1 MSWEDKS
8 RLKRL
13 GDRHNLDALEGYW
26 IKPIKYSIEGEEE
39 INLAKLKLKDRFP
52 KGFIRKLAKKYPGL
66 EKMNPTE
73 MIAKLKEEEL
83 EELLEQTATLS
94 PGEQTAHIKLVL
106 LHGIGEHNLVDKDED
121 KGGFVKE
128 VSQDFV
134 QRICEDRDLAMEMS
148 GVIEDHNRPLAP
160 GSGPKSGTQLNGSA
174 KASSS
179 KKGQSTKTAAPQAT

>member
-13 GDRHNLDALEGYW
+13 GDKHNLDALDEHW
-26 IKPIKYSIEGEEE
+26 IKSIKYSIEGEEE

-52 KGFIRKLAKKYPGL
+52 KGFLRKLAEKYPGL
-66 EKMNPTE
+66 EKMTPME
-73 MIAKLKEEEL
+73 MIAKLDEEEV
-83 EELLEQTATLS
+83 ESLLEQTATLS

-106 LHGIGEHNLVDKDED
+106 LHGIGEHNLMNGDGKPEAVNE
-121 KGGFVKE
+121 
-128 VSQDFV
+128 DFV

-148 GVIEDHNRPLAP
+148 GVIEDHNRPLAQ